1 MIRLLAE
8 GGVATPPPAQNNFGD
23 TLSDGVAG
31 PTALLIIVLL
41 AIATVLLIRNMNKR
55 LRRLPAQFPIA
66 AGASPAGP
74 STAPTD
80 AGQVPAPQEA
90 GRAAR
95 TSDAGGRPRAGAGTG
110 GVAGATVD
118 LPSDESRS

>member
-1 MIRLLAE
+1 MLSLLAE

-55 LRRLPAQFPIA
+55 LRRLPAQFPVT
-66 AGASPAGP
+66 AGANPAG
-74 STAPTD
+74 SSAAPAGRSSQPGRQAQ
-80 AGQVPAPQEA
+80 AGQVAQA
-90 GRAAR
+90 GRSADPGPAA
-95 TSDAGGRPRAGAGTG
+95 G
-110 GVAGATVD
+110 GVADPTS
-118 LPSDESRS
+118 PSSDEPRS